1 MTLITLSPSWLW
13 NWKVVHFRT
22 NFRNH
27 VNQNSDIRMKQCSRQ
42 QITWPSR
49 TIKQPPFPLRVKS
62 TQVCLMSSMNNTR
75 QCTFPAD
82 TTAALAVEVLRSWET
97 SRRMWSSNVMMQKS
111 DSNQILSFQWRT
123 IRMML
128 WSTRLGGQL
137 PSSLNNSITASANK
151 KWAKWISVSCWRKK
165 APTAQSCKVQIQ
177 QEKLM
182 KTTSLTSWV
191 SGHEEWLSHL
201 NENQTRAWRNLPG

>member
-1 MTLITLSPSWLW
+1 
-13 NWKVVHFRT
+13 
-22 NFRNH
+22 
-27 VNQNSDIRMKQCSRQ
+27 
-42 QITWPSR
+42 
-49 TIKQPPFPLRVKS
+49 
-62 TQVCLMSSMNNTR
+62 
-75 QCTFPAD
+75 
-82 TTAALAVEVLRSWET
+82 
-97 SRRMWSSNVMMQKS
+97 MMQ
-111 DSNQILSFQWRT
+111 
-123 IRMML
+123 

-165 APTAQSCKVQIQ
+165 APTARNCKVQIQ